1 MDRRNRQ
8 DHFSQRAKRQGYA
21 ARSIFKLEEID
32 RRWRLIQ
39 PGAVVLDLGCA
50 PGSWLQYAGRLVG
63 PNGRV
68 IGYDLAS
75 VSISL
80 PPHVESRV
88 GDVFE
93 IPSDDLPGKV
103 DVLLSDLAPAT
114 MGHHATD
121 ALRSAAL
128 VERAL
133 DIADLH
139 LKNGGACVL
148 KVLEGGTVP
157 QIVDRMRAAF
167 HKVERLRPQAT
178 RKRSTELFLIGLR
191 KRVV

>member
-1 MDRRNRQ
+1 MARRRQ
-8 DHFSQRAKRQGYA
+8 DHFARQAKRQGAA

-32 RRWRLIQ
+32 KRWRLIRN
-39 PGAVVLDLGCA
+39 GAVVLDLGCA
-50 PGSWLQYAGRLVG
+50 PGSWLQHAGRAVG
-63 PNGRV
+63 PSGRV
-68 IGYDLAS
+68 IGDDLQE

-80 PPHVESRV
+80 PSHVEARV
-88 GDVFE
+88 GDAFE

-103 DVLLSDLAPAT
+103 DVLLSDMAPAT
-114 MGHHATD
+114 MGNHTTD

-148 KVLEGGTVP
+148 KILEGGEVP

-167 HKVERLRPQAT
+167 EKVERLRPEAT

-191 KRVV
+191 KKPV